1 MSEPI
6 ACTHELAK
14 CYGTL
19 TALEDCTLEVHPG
32 EVLGLLGPNGAG
44 KTTLLR
50 IWAGLIRPSRGQARI
65 AGLDCWYQAAAVHR
79 HLGYLPGE
87 VRLFRRMSGQAVL
100 ELLGKLHPRG
110 NVAAAVELARR
121 WELDLSCRVDRA
133 SSGMRQKL
141 ALAHVCSLNVPLLVL
156 DEPTANLDPDARA
169 QVLHYLRGL
178 RSEGKAVVFS
188 SHVLSEVE
196 QVSDRVAI
204 LYQGRLRYVG
214 ALEQSRRSYRI
225 RLRLAAGANQTL
237 RPPPECPLR
246 RRGSRQWEL
255 EVPRL
260 QPELLRWLATLPV
273 EEVQVQPLALEQ
285 LYRQVIRQEKT

>member
-6 ACTHELAK
+6 ACTRELAK

-19 TALEDCTLEVHPG
+19 TALEDCTLEVPPG

-65 AGLDCWYQAAAVHR
+65 AGLDCWQQAAAVHA

-87 VRLFRRMSGQAVL
+87 VRLFRRMNGRGVL
-100 ELLGKLHPRG
+100 ELLGRLHPRG
-110 NVAAAVELARR
+110 NVSGAVELARQ
-121 WELDLSCRVDRA
+121 WQLDLSRRVDRA

-141 ALAHVCSLNVPLLVL
+141 ALAHVCSLDVPLLVL
-156 DEPTANLDPDARA
+156 DEPTANLDPDARS
-169 QVLHYLRGL
+169 QVLQHL
-178 RSEGKAVVFS
+178 RSLRNEGKAVVFS

-204 LYQGRLRYVG
+204 LYRGRLRHVG
-214 ALEQSRRSYRI
+214 ALEQLRRSYRI
-225 RLRLAAGANQTL
+225 RLRLASEAEVTL
-237 RPPPECPLR
+237 QPPQQCVLH
-246 RRGSRQWEL
+246 RRGPRQWEL
-255 EVPRL
+255 EVPQLR
-260 QPELLRWLATLPV
+260 PELLRWLATLPV

-285 LYRQVIRQEKT
+285 LYCRVIRQEEA